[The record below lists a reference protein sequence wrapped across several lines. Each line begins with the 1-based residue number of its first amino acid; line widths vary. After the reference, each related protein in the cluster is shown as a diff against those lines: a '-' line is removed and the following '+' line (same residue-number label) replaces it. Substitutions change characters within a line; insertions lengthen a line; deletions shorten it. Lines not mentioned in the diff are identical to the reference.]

1 MHKNFTHANMN
12 KIFESLHNLNTFLYL
27 IFAHMNKLFLIFA
40 HMNKFNL
47 LCISVCVCVIVSF
60 CKTKNTHSSTF
71 RNVVINPVDDAL
83 KGMLV

>member
-1 MHKNFTHANMN
+1 
-12 KIFESLHNLNTFLYL
+12 
-27 IFAHMNKLFLIFA
+27 
-40 HMNKFNL
+40 MNKFNL